1 MIRGGELI
9 KLARKARGMTQLELA
24 FAHGP
29 ALKTIQRWE
38 CCSTPIPF
46 DDVIWIIT
54 DIFKMTIT
62 EAMEL
67 APDEKH

>member
-1 MIRGGELI
+1 MIRGGSLL
-9 KLARKARGMTQLELA
+9 KLAREARGMTQEEVA

-29 ALKTIQRWE
+29 CIKTISRWE
-38 CCSTPIPF
+38 GSKTSVPF

-54 DIFKMTIT
+54 DIFKMTLI

-67 APDEKH
+67 AANEKN